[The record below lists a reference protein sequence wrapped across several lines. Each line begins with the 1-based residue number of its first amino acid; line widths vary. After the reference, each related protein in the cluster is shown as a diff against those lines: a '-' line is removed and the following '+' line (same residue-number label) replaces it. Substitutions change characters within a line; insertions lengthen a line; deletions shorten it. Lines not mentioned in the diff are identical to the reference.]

1 MDCMGKMKDIRN
13 KSYDELCE
21 LVEEIKLEDDEFE
34 TCDENMMKDV
44 YKWMTGLEL
53 EDEVV
58 EVVENK
64 EKECE
69 CLYDFKWNHDGFDML
84 NKNMCCDV
92 CLEVYERGY

>member
-1 MDCMGKMKDIRN
+1 MGKMKDIRN
-13 KSYDELCE
+13 KSYEELCE
-21 LVEEIKLEDDEFE
+21 LVEEIRLEDEEFE
-34 TCDENMMKDV
+34 TCDENMMRDV

-58 EVVENK
+58 EVKKEC

-69 CLYDFKWNHDGFDML
+69 CLYEFKWKHDGFDML